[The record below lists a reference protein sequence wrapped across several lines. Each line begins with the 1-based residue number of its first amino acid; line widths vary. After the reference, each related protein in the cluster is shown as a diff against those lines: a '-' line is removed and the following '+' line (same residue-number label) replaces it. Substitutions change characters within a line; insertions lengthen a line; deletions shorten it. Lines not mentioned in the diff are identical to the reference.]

1 MKRVLQI
8 IDGMN
13 RAGAETML
21 MNIYRTID
29 HSQVQFDFVIYRKE
43 RQDYEDEIEA
53 LGGRVLRISAK
64 NPVRMTYEIRKILKS
79 EGPYIAIHSHTLL
92 NNAFAMLAALG
103 LNVVRISHSHNTQ
116 SVVNESIIYRV
127 YESITKLLIRI
138 FSQKWLACGELA
150 GYYLFGKAFVKRG
163 KIINNSVDSK
173 RFAEVNFDAVS
184 AIREQYGLKEKLVI
198 GNIGRLELVKNHAW
212 QIEIAK
218 VLKAQNVD
226 FKMLFIGRGS
236 LDNEL
241 CETIKK
247 NGLQEQVLLLG
258 VRSDIPE
265 LLHAMDVFLMP
276 SYFEGNPVTLVE
288 SQAAGTP
295 CVIADHITD
304 EIDLHI
310 GLCSRCSLNDNATVW
325 AHECMEAKNKRI
337 DDFDI
342 IYNALCERGYNLK
355 INTKTLLSE
364 YGL

>member
-1 MKRVLQI
+1 
-8 IDGMN
+8 
-13 RAGAETML
+13 
-21 MNIYRTID
+21 
-29 HSQVQFDFVIYRKE
+29 
-43 RQDYEDEIEA
+43 
-53 LGGRVLRISAK
+53 
-64 NPVRMTYEIRKILKS
+64 
-79 EGPYIAIHSHTLL
+79 
-92 NNAFAMLAALG
+92 
-103 LNVVRISHSHNTQ
+103 
-116 SVVNESIIYRV
+116 
-127 YESITKLLIRI
+127 
-138 FSQKWLACGELA
+138 
-150 GYYLFGKAFVKRG
+150 
-163 KIINNSVDSK
+163 
-173 RFAEVNFDAVS
+173 
-184 AIREQYGLKEKLVI
+184 
-198 GNIGRLELVKNHAW
+198 
-212 QIEIAK
+212 
-218 VLKAQNVD
+218 
-226 FKMLFIGRGS
+226 MLFIGRGS

>member
-1 MKRVLQI
+1 M
-8 IDGMN
+8 
-13 RAGAETML
+13 
-21 MNIYRTID
+21 
-29 HSQVQFDFVIYRKE
+29 
-43 RQDYEDEIEA
+43 
-53 LGGRVLRISAK
+53 
-64 NPVRMTYEIRKILKS
+64 
-79 EGPYIAIHSHTLL
+79 
-92 NNAFAMLAALG
+92 
-103 LNVVRISHSHNTQ
+103 
-116 SVVNESIIYRV
+116 
-127 YESITKLLIRI
+127 IRI

>member
-8 IDGMN
+8 IGGMN

-276 SYFEGNPVTLVE
+276 SYF
-288 SQAAGTP
+288 
-295 CVIADHITD
+295 
-304 EIDLHI
+304 
-310 GLCSRCSLNDNATVW
+310 
-325 AHECMEAKNKRI
+325 
-337 DDFDI
+337 
-342 IYNALCERGYNLK
+342 
-355 INTKTLLSE
+355 
-364 YGL
+364 